1 MEKVLLFA
9 ICVTILFG
17 IMKTLE
23 MKFIE
28 KDMKSMKLV
37 IRDLIIAFCSSFASA
52 TLFLQYGNYLDDF
65 LSIITNTKVINAEKT
80 KIFTGAPDF

>member
-17 IMKTLE
+17 IMKALE

-28 KDMKSMKLV
+28 KDMKPMKLIV
-37 IRDLIIAFCSSFASA
+37 RDLIIAFCSSFLSA
-52 TLFLQYGNYLDDF
+52 TIFLQYSSYLDDF
-65 LSIITNTKVINAEKT
+65 ISIITNTKMINTEKT
-80 KIFTGAPDF
+80 KIFTDFPDF